1 MSMSKPFLLWSLLA
15 ISGLV
20 MAWLSFS
27 LSCAHF
33 DISSMCQD
41 MSNKV
46 TGDSIPDYSF
56 NNCFRLADL
65 SKVICARMQTVSWFG
80 LFFGLGTACIATNQ
94 AIEKYVEKSW
104 ENDNNSAYG
113 SSDAFSTRPFAERY
127 MHRR

>member
-1 MSMSKPFLLWSLLA
+1 
-15 ISGLV
+15 

-104 ENDNNSAYG
+104 ENDN
-113 SSDAFSTRPFAERY
+113 STLPTAVRTRFQRARLLSVICTADSGGL
-127 MHRR
+127 